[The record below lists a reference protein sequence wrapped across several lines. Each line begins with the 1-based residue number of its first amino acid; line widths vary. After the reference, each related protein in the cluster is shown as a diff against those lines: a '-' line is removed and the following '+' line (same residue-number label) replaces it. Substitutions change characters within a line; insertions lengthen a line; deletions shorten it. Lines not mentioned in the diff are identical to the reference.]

1 MDYKQI
7 LLDYLT
13 KTLGKSNEEV
23 QAILYKKAD
32 DGTLTDQISESAL
45 HDLEEL
51 HAQHLEAAP
60 ADKLKSEYDRGHKAG
75 TFDAKSKIQEHIKK
89 VHGIEDKTAEGAIA
103 KLATKSVE
111 DATTED
117 KVKTHP
123 IYLNRVNELENT
135 IEAKTAEFTAQL
147 QEVQTVAARRERF
160 SNNLPKIEAAMAEMG
175 VVMPVNPTA
184 AATLKRVFLEQVQQF
199 DFDSQETGTYL
210 KKVDGT
216 LEKDKHGNPVK
227 LEAYVK
233 EKAAEYF
240 DVAKQPARQSPG
252 NDAPGD
258 APAPQWTEKNLPN
271 NDNDFIAAWNKM
283 PNGPEKVSFAAAY
296 EAAKMG
302 QPAG

>member
-23 QAILYKKAD
+23 AAILYKKAD
-32 DGTLTDQISESAL
+32 DGTLTDQPSESAL

-60 ADKLKSEYDRGHKAG
+60 ADKLTAEYNRGHQAG
-75 TFDAKSKIQEHIKK
+75 TFDAKSKIQHLIKK
-89 VHGIEDKTAEGAIA
+89 YGVEGKTAEEAIT
-103 KLATKSVE
+103 KLAAKPVE

-123 IYLNRVNELENT
+123 IHLNRVSELEAE
-135 IEAKTAEFTAQL
+135 IERVKTEGEARL
-147 QEVQTVAARRERF
+147 QEVESRTARNEQWAAEDPKF
-160 SNNLPKIEAAMAEMG
+160 DVWLADIGAVLPT
-175 VVMPVNPTA
+175 NPTA
-184 AATLKRVFLEQVQQF
+184 AATLKRIFKEQVKQF
-199 DFDSQETGTYL
+199 NLDPQETGTYL
-210 KKVDGT
+210 KKADGT

-233 EKAAEYF
+233 SKAPEYF
-240 DVAKQPARQSPG
+240 DIQKQPARESPG

-258 APAPQWTEKNLPN
+258 APAPKWDGKNLPKSQEEFN
-271 NDNDFIAAWNKM
+271 EIWGSMQPGQERTDFT
-283 PNGPEKVSFAAAY
+283 VAY
-296 EAAKMG
+296 ENSQRAA
-302 QPAG
+302 